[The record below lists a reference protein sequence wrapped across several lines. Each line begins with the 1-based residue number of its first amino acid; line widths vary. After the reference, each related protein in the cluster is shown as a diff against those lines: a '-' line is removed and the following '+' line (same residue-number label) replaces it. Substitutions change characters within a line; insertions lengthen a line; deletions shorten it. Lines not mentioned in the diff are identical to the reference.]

1 VEAEV
6 NICTNES
13 FRYYIKVSCKKY
25 RRIFMNGAS
34 IGVGLLGLGTIGSG
48 VVKLLRENNSQIEQ
62 RLGRRVEIKKILE
75 RDPEKLAA
83 LKLSSEMLAKNF
95 DEILNDPAIQIVI
108 ELLGGIEP
116 SRTYIREALL
126 KGKHVVTANKDVISA
141 HGKELFEAAAEGKA
155 DLYFEASVG
164 GGIPVLHALKE
175 NLIAN
180 KIQEVIGIVNGT
192 TNYILTRM
200 HDEHVEFEQVLQEAQ
215 RAGYAEADPSSD
227 IEGFDAARKIAILA
241 SIAFN
246 TRVTPDD
253 VFVEGITRITP
264 EDINY
269 ARELG
274 YVIKLLAIAKDLNGE
289 IEVRVHPAFLPKEH
303 PLSAV
308 QGVFNAVY
316 VYGNAVGETMFYGQ
330 GAGQMPTASA
340 VVGDLME
347 IVRNLETNSTGRF
360 PCTCYLEK
368 EILPIGQIQTKY
380 YLRLIVKDK
389 PGVLASIAGV
399 MGNHQVGLASVIQ
412 KRTLVVN
419 EERMAEI
426 VLITHEVLEQDI
438 RDALAVLRGLSI
450 VGSIENVIRVEEGAK
465 S

>member
-1 VEAEV
+1 
-6 NICTNES
+6 
-13 FRYYIKVSCKKY
+13 
-25 RRIFMNGAS
+25 MNGAS

-48 VVKLLRENNSQIEQ
+48 VVKLLRENNAQIEQ
-62 RLGRRVEIKKILE
+62 RLGRRVKIKKVLE
-75 RDPEKLAA
+75 RDPEKLAI
-83 LKLSSEMLAKNF
+83 LELPSEMLAGSF
-95 DEILNDPAIQIVI
+95 DEILDDPAIQIII

-116 SRTYIREALL
+116 SRTYIKEALL
-126 KGKHVVTANKDVISA
+126 KGKHVVTANKDVIAA
-141 HGKELFEAAAEGKA
+141 HGKELFEAATEGKA

-175 NLIAN
+175 NLTAN

-215 RAGYAEADPSSD
+215 RAGYAESDPTSD
-227 IEGFDAARKIAILA
+227 IEGYDAARKIAILA

-246 TRVTPDD
+246 TRVTPDE
-253 VFVEGITRITP
+253 VLVEGITRITP

-274 YVIKLLAIAKDLNGE
+274 YVIKLLAIAKDFNDE
-289 IEVRVHPAFLPKEH
+289 IEVRVHPAFLPAEH

-316 VYGNAVGETMFYGQ
+316 IYGNAVGETMFYGQ

-368 EILPIGQIQTKY
+368 KILPIGQIQTKY

-399 MGNHQVGLASVIQ
+399 MGNHQVGIASVIQ

-438 RDALAVLRGLSI
+438 QDALAVLRGLSI